1 MKWFGFGAATV
12 VSLILVSLYGLR
24 LGAAGVDGKQEEE
37 FQELHRLRKSLQT
50 RERALTGRENVVERK
65 EKEVQEK
72 ERILQVQIARYEK
85 IIKDLNQKLAGARR
99 YEEERVA
106 ALKSIYE
113 RMEPKRAAKVLN
125 KMDTESVASLLA
137 DMRKEQ
143 AAEILGRMTS
153 NHAKEVS
160 ERLLQRTLS
169 STATTN

>member
-1 MKWFGFGAATV
+1 MKWFGFGAATIL
-12 VSLILVSLYGLR
+12 SLILVSLFGLR
-24 LGAAGVDGKQEEE
+24 LGAAGVEGKQEEE
-37 FQELHRLRKSLQT
+37 YQQLHRLRKSLQT
-50 RERALTGRENVVERK
+50 RERALLGRENVVEKKEKDLK
-65 EKEVQEK
+65 EKEQV
-72 ERILQVQIARYEK
+72 LQVQIARYEK
-85 IIKDLNQKLAGARR
+85 IIKDLNAKLAKARK

-125 KMDTESVASLLA
+125 KMDTDSVASLLA

-160 ERLLQRTLS
+160 EKLLQRTLS
-169 STATTN
+169 STSN